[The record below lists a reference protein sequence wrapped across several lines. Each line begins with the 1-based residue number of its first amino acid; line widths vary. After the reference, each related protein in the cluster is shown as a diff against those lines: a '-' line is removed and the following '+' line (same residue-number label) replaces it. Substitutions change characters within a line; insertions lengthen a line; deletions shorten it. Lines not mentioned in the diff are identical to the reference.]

1 MMVPMSTVE
10 EPDDEE
16 FRLHLFTADD
26 PRLWEFRS
34 RLTAEEFAIPGLTN
48 DEWDSFHAI
57 IAEV

>member
-1 MMVPMSTVE
+1 MSTVE

-34 RLTAEEFAIPGLTN
+34 RLTAEEFAIPGLTD

-57 IAEV
+57 IAEA